1 MNRRMKTTLLAG
13 MLAMFCLL
21 NAGVMHGQIPAGH
34 NTGDTT
40 VVSFRFLPGQDMF
53 YIPWAGNGGQLERL
67 YALLDEYRTEITA
80 GRMPVYVDGYCA
92 SMPTEKENLKT
103 AFVRANRVKSEL
115 ITQKAMKEKDFITG
129 NYARAYQN
137 NKDVVVVTLRIPAKG
152 EADNDRTERERREQ
166 AERERMVQAER
177 ERTKQ
182 ERLAAERAAAER
194 QAAERAE
201 RERAEAERTAR
212 EQAKGNATQRKTEAG
227 VPSKPYCV
235 AVRTNLLY
243 DAMLLPTLGVE
254 WRINRDLGIKL
265 DGSLSWWGNEHG
277 KVQKMWLLN
286 PEVRWYLLRD
296 KRFYVGASGSYSK
309 YNIYDYPL
317 GKMLTDDT
325 GYQGKLWNAGV
336 TVGYQLHLSRSFSVD
351 FNLGLGYTRSEYD
364 SFTMIDKVRVYK
376 DRDRTK
382 NFWGPTQA
390 GISLVWTIGGNK

>member
-1 MNRRMKTTLLAG
+1 MKTSLLTG

-21 NAGVMHGQIPAGH
+21 NAGAMHGQISAGKS
-34 NTGDTT
+34 TADTT
-40 VVSFRFLPGQDMF
+40 VVTFRFLPGEDMF

-92 SMPTEKENLKT
+92 SMPTDKENLKT

-115 ITQKAMKEKDFITG
+115 ITQKSMKEKDFITG
-129 NYARAYQN
+129 NHARAYQN
-137 NKDVVVVTLRIPAKG
+137 NKDVVVVTLRIPAKE
-152 EADNDRTERERREQ
+152 EAGNDLTERQQREQ
-166 AERERMVQAER
+166 AERERQAQVER
-177 ERTKQ
+177 EQTEQ

-194 QAAERAE
+194 EAAERAE
-201 RERAEAERTAR
+201 RERAETERIAR
-212 EQAKGNATQRKTEAG
+212 EQAEGDATQRNGEAA
-227 VPSKPYCV
+227 VPAKPYCF

-254 WRINRDLGIKL
+254 WRINRNLGIKL

-376 DRDRTK
+376 DRDKSK

-390 GISLVWTIGGNK
+390 GISFVWTIGGNK